1 MVQKTKIIDG
11 VTLTDS
17 KIGEREITVRKQVI
31 RETLTIDHELVEK
44 IVYEWLN
51 HQGLINDC
59 DKFELEPIVTYEI
72 FNRSYELV
80 LERIVIEGRDNKI
93 TEVKHGKK

>member
-1 MVQKTKIIDG
+1 MVQKTKIISG

-59 DKFELEPIVTYEI
+59 DKFSLEPNMSHD
-72 FNRSYELV
+72 FFSNSYELV
-80 LERIVIEGRDNKI
+80 LEKLLIEGRDNKI
-93 TEVKHGKK
+93 TEVNHGKI